1 VFEYSKSE
9 ESCPAL
15 ARPATAT
22 EQHKEFVM
30 HKLIVAS
37 VQQKLRLA
45 TTTDEAYSH
54 WERYLRA
61 ARSKN
66 ADLVVLPELAGVGVT
81 LALLNDNGA
90 KLLKRAAAGRQ
101 RNAGLW
107 QRMAGAVAGSLA
119 ALSRPDLLRSLAH
132 MLEESGPSMYEAYTN
147 LFSRLARECQ
157 VTLIAPSAWL
167 PDPADGVIR
176 NLTVVFGR
184 NGETLGS
191 QSKVLL
197 NRFDEQIC
205 RPGTSWDVINSDA
218 GAIGLMIGNDV
229 LLPEVG
235 RLLAFQGAELLVLQ
249 SACSAQVAYQKQRTG
264 ILARMQDNQ
273 LFAAAAFLVGE
284 NPLHAVT
291 GKAKKEEWLGKSAI
305 FAPQELTQRYN
316 GVLVEM
322 VSAQSEG
329 VLTAEWNFP
338 ALRQLWET
346 SETPIRRALPG
357 PQSRQMLAVIYQRLQ
372 NLPQLL
378 AENKIAPAI
387 VADTPSADGEGELP
401 SEKTVL
407 PVDELPLVS
416 SVTTRWPPPPPP
428 SAETAVREE
437 TLADSTLSFSP
448 PDASRPPHGRPDT
461 EDETDEMDVMK

>member
-15 ARPATAT
+15 ARSATAT

-45 TTTDEAYSH
+45 TTTGEAYSH

-132 MLEESGPSMYEAYTN
+132 MLEESGPSIYEAYTD

-291 GKAKKEEWLGKSAI
+291 GKAKTRGMAGQISHLRPSG
-305 FAPQELTQRYN
+305 TD
-316 GVLVEM
+316 
-322 VSAQSEG
+322 
-329 VLTAEWNFP
+329 P
-338 ALRQLWET
+338 ALQ
-346 SETPIRRALPG
+346 RRPG
-357 PQSRQMLAVIYQRLQ
+357 
-372 NLPQLL
+372 
-378 AENKIAPAI
+378 
-387 VADTPSADGEGELP
+387 
-401 SEKTVL
+401 
-407 PVDELPLVS
+407 
-416 SVTTRWPPPPPP
+416 
-428 SAETAVREE
+428 
-437 TLADSTLSFSP
+437 
-448 PDASRPPHGRPDT
+448 
-461 EDETDEMDVMK
+461 